1 MIYECCIFVKY
12 IKRQQQAEKKDND
25 TMKFLLRKDKEENM
39 QNATTQKHVCGCPSM
54 QLSLRRATHMLFLP
68 TRKLQIMNLKIL
80 MI

>member
-1 MIYECCIFVKY
+1 
-12 IKRQQQAEKKDND
+12 
-25 TMKFLLRKDKEENM
+25 MKFLLRKDKEENM